1 LKRAWEETLRLIDTN
16 VFVYAVGAVH
26 PLKQPS
32 ERILSEIVAGTL
44 AANIDV
50 EALQEIL
57 HVYSSRSERRKGF
70 RTIEYLLT
78 LFPNPF
84 PIGRDEIEAA
94 RDLMMEHTFLGA
106 RDAIHAAVV
115 QTNDL
120 DGIITGDKVFDR
132 IKGIERFAIK

>member
-57 HVYSSRSERRKGF
+57 HVYSSRGERRKGF
-70 RTIEYLLT
+70 NALSKSFPHRERRDRSGKRLDDGTYLLGRSRRHPRGCCG
-78 LFPNPF
+78 PN
-84 PIGRDEIEAA
+84 
-94 RDLMMEHTFLGA
+94 
-106 RDAIHAAVV
+106 
-115 QTNDL
+115 Q
-120 DGIITGDKVFDR
+120 
-132 IKGIERFAIK
+132 

>member
-1 LKRAWEETLRLIDTN
+1 MLRRCKRSFTFT
-16 VFVYAVGAVH
+16 VH
-26 PLKQPS
+26 GVNA
-32 ERILSEIVAGTL
+32 E
-44 AANIDV
+44 
-50 EALQEIL
+50 
-57 HVYSSRSERRKGF
+57 KG
-70 RTIEYLLT
+70 LT

-94 RDLMMEHTFLGA
+94 RDLVMEHTFLGA